1 MKLNKRKNS
10 KKKMGLNWNELGKNG
25 IKWSGLK
32 KVMSYVNVYHL
43 NVERDESRSAVLLQK
58 FKLSF

>member
-1 MKLNKRKNS
+1 
-10 KKKMGLNWNELGKNG
+10 MGLNWNELGKNG